1 MISMTIKGNLIMS
14 LVIVSMIFFNPS
26 LFNAILAENSTVPLS
41 LSNTTEIASNAMSNQ
56 PIDKEKALSN
66 LPLVIN
72 ITKNSNA
79 TDTVIDFIINQV
91 NSSVVDT
98 SILEELARDRIPL
111 LIDTLKNTNASSIAA
126 EYILNETKEGLFTN
140 ITRK

>member
-1 MISMTIKGNLIMS
+1 MTIQHDMIKY
-14 LVIVSMIFFNPS
+14 LVVGSVIFFN
-26 LFNAILAENSTVPLS
+26 LILLNESFSENSTMPMAQS
-41 LSNTTEIASNAMSNQ
+41 TITEKASNATQNQ
-56 PIDKEKALSN
+56 TVDREKALTD

-72 ITKNSNA
+72 ITRNSNA

-98 SILEELARDRIPL
+98 SILEDLARDRIPL

-126 EYILNETKEGLFTN
+126 EFVINETKEGIFTN
-140 ITRK
+140 NTK

>member
-1 MISMTIKGNLIMS
+1 MTIQHDMIKY
-14 LVIVSMIFFNPS
+14 LVVGSVIFFNLGLINESFSQNFTMPM
-26 LFNAILAENSTVPLS
+26 AQSTIP
-41 LSNTTEIASNAMSNQ
+41 EKASNATQNQ
-56 PIDKEKALSN
+56 TVDREKALTD

-72 ITKNSNA
+72 ITRNSNA

-98 SILEELARDRIPL
+98 SILEDLARDRIPL

-126 EYILNETKEGLFTN
+126 EFVINETKEGIFTN
-140 ITRK
+140 NTK

>member
-1 MISMTIKGNLIMS
+1 MTIKHDMFKYFVVG
-14 LVIVSMIFFNPS
+14 SMIFFNLS
-26 LFNAILAENSTVPLS
+26 LLNESFSENSTMPMAQS
-41 LSNTTEIASNAMSNQ
+41 TSTEKPTNATQNETV
-56 PIDKEKALSN
+56 DRENALTN

-72 ITKNSNA
+72 ITRNSNA

-98 SILEELARDRIPL
+98 SILEDLARDRIPL

-126 EYILNETKEGLFTN
+126 EFVINETKEGIFTN
-140 ITRK
+140 NTK

>member
-1 MISMTIKGNLIMS
+1 MTIKVNVIMS
-14 LVIVSMIFFNPS
+14 LIIGSMLFLNLS
-26 LFNAILAENSTVPLS
+26 LYNASFAENSTFQLG
-41 LSNTTEIASNAMSNQ
+41 LSNTTENASNAMNNQ
-56 PIDKEKALSN
+56 PINKENALSN

-79 TDTVIDFIINQV
+79 TDTVIDFIINEV

-140 ITRK
+140 ITRN